1 MARRLRGLAYGRLPV
16 ATVFALTTD
25 NHLVSFK
32 PLTPGTF
39 DTDVAVSGLQGTEV
53 IVALDF
59 RPSNGAL
66 YAVTDAGRVYTVD
79 TATGAASGAVTLT
92 ANHARCDGTLHGA
105 CGDRIRRGL
114 QSGRQ
119 RAARPE

>member
-1 MARRLRGLAYGRLPV
+1 M

-39 DTDVAVSGLQGTEV
+39 DTDVAVTGLQGSEA
-53 IVALDF
+53 IVGIDF
-59 RPSNGAL
+59 RPSNGVL

-79 TATGAASGAVTLT
+79 ATT
-92 ANHARCDGTLHGA
+92 ARCQA
-105 CGDRIRRGL
+105 
-114 QSGRQ
+114 
-119 RAARPE
+119 P